1 MKAGFNYLQ
10 EILRILDKDRR
21 KLPWMIL
28 LFWLASFIDLAGL
41 GLITPY
47 IGLIISPESVQG
59 GKLAQVIDQFSL
71 PHDQESLLVILG
83 ISLISIFLLKAMSA
97 ICINYIIISFSQNQ
111 QIHLSSLLMRA
122 YQALPYTEYLR
133 RNSSEYIYSIHA
145 LVKYF
150 ASGVVLN
157 GLRTLSELIVAV
169 MILGLL
175 AWHNVLALSMLFGLL
190 SILIFGYDRLFRKRL
205 RDLGKQTNQ
214 MSTSVVQ
221 GIHEAIEG
229 LKEIRILGKESH
241 FHQKVNKCVYDLAQ
255 INRLSGLIT
264 MSPRY
269 LLELIIIV
277 FVVIFVT
284 GTLFFSHNNME
295 SLITTIGVFG
305 VATLRLMPSANTL
318 ISSLMQLRSQR
329 NTVSRLYKDL
339 VWIKK
344 INFEAPTLI
353 SSSNEELFRE
363 IKLEHVSF
371 RYPGMCK
378 DALNQISLEI
388 RSGESIGL
396 VGSSGSGKTTMVDV
410 LLGLLKPYEG
420 QIMFNGESMD
430 TSLADWRHQVAYLP
444 QQVFIIDNSLRC
456 NVALGLSVDEI
467 DDSRIEEAIRKA
479 RLLEM
484 VEQLPQG
491 FDTML
496 GERGVRLSGGQRQ
509 RVALAR
515 AFYHERSV
523 LVMDEATSALD
534 NETEQEIVEEI
545 KLLKGQKTLVVIAH
559 RLSTVQHCDRIYRLE
574 NGRIIKSGTPDQVL
588 NFNKM
593 ASV

>member
-1 MKAGFNYLQ
+1 M
-10 EILRILDKDRR
+10 
-21 KLPWMIL
+21 
-28 LFWLASFIDLAGL
+28 
-41 GLITPY
+41 
-47 IGLIISPESVQG
+47 
-59 GKLAQVIDQFSL
+59 
-71 PHDQESLLVILG
+71 
-83 ISLISIFLLKAMSA
+83 
-97 ICINYIIISFSQNQ
+97 
-111 QIHLSSLLMRA
+111 
-122 YQALPYTEYLR
+122 
-133 RNSSEYIYSIHA
+133 
-145 LVKYF
+145 
-150 ASGVVLN
+150 
-157 GLRTLSELIVAV
+157 SELIVAV

-175 AWHNVLALSMLFGLL
+175 AWQNVLALSMLFGLL
-190 SILIFGYDRLFRKRL
+190 SIMIFGYDRLFRKRL
-205 RDLGKQTNQ
+205 RYFGKQSNQ
-214 MSTSVVQ
+214 MSTSMVQ
-221 GIHEAIEG
+221 GIHEAVEG

-241 FHQKVNKCVYDLAQ
+241 FHQKVNKCVHVLAL
-255 INRLSGLIT
+255 INRSSNLIT

-269 LLELIIIV
+269 LLELLIIG
-277 FVVIFVT
+277 FVVMFVT
-284 GTLFFSHNNME
+284 GTLFFSHNNVQ
-295 SLITTIGVFG
+295 SLVTTLGVFG
-305 VATLRLMPSANTL
+305 VAALRLMPSANTL
-318 ISSLMQLRSQR
+318 ISSLMQLRVQR

-353 SSSNEELFRE
+353 SSSNPELFRN
-363 IKLEHVSF
+363 ITLEHVSF
-371 RYPGMCK
+371 RYPSMCT

-396 VGSSGSGKTTMVDV
+396 IGSSGSGKTTMVDV
-410 LLGLLKPYEG
+410 LLGMLKPHQG
-420 QIMFNGESMD
+420 QIMFNGKSLD
-430 TSLADWRHQVAYLP
+430 TSLADWRQQVAYLP
-444 QQVFIIDNSLRC
+444 QQVFLIDNTLRC

-467 DDSRIEEAIRKA
+467 DDSRIEEALRKA

-534 NETEQEIVEEI
+534 NETELEIVEEI
-545 KLLKGQKTLVVIAH
+545 KHFKGKKTMIVIAH
-559 RLSTVQHCDRIYRLE
+559 RLSTVQHCDRAYRLE
-574 NGRIIKSGTPDQVL
+574 NGKIVESGTPDQVL

>member
-1 MKAGFNYLQ
+1 MKAAFKYLQ
-10 EILRILDKDRR
+10 EILTILGEDRH
-21 KLPWMIL
+21 KVPWMIL
-28 LFWLASFIDLAGL
+28 VFWVASLIDLAGL

-59 GKLAQVIDQFSL
+59 GKLVQVIDQFGL

-83 ISLISIFLLKAMSA
+83 ISLISIFLLKAMSV
-97 ICINYIIISFSQNQ
+97 IGINYIIISFSQNQ

-133 RNSSEYIYSIHA
+133 RNSSEYIYNIHV
-145 LVKYF
+145 LVKNY
-150 ASGVVLN
+150 ASAVVLN
-157 GLRTLSELIVAV
+157 GLRTLSELIVAT

-175 AWHNVLALSMLFGLL
+175 AWENVLALSMLFGLL
-190 SILIFGYDRLFRKRL
+190 SIMIFSYDRFFRKRL
-205 RDLGKQTNQ
+205 RYFGKQNNQ
-214 MSTSVVQ
+214 MSTSMVQ
-221 GIHEAIEG
+221 GIHEAVEG

-241 FHQKVNKCVYDLAQ
+241 FHQKVHKCVYDLAH
-255 INRLSGLIT
+255 INRRSSLIT

-269 LLELIIIV
+269 LLELLIIG
-277 FVVIFVT
+277 FVVMFVT
-284 GTLFFSHNNME
+284 GTLFFSHNNVQ
-295 SLITTIGVFG
+295 SLVTTLGVFG

-318 ISSLMQLRSQR
+318 ISSLMQLRQQR
-329 NTVSRLYKDL
+329 DTVSRLYKDL

-353 SSSNEELFRE
+353 SSSNPELFRNLT
-363 IKLEHVSF
+363 LEHVSF
-371 RYPGMCK
+371 RYPSMCT

-396 VGSSGSGKTTMVDV
+396 IGSSGSGKTTMVDV
-410 LLGLLKPYEG
+410 LLGLLKSHEG
-420 QIMFNGESMD
+420 QIMFNGKSLD
-430 TSLADWRHQVAYLP
+430 TCLTDWRQQVAYLP
-444 QQVFIIDNSLRC
+444 QQVFIIDNTLRC
-456 NVALGLSVDEI
+456 NVALGLSTDEI
-467 DDSRIEEAIRKA
+467 DDTRIEEALRKA

-491 FDTML
+491 HDTML